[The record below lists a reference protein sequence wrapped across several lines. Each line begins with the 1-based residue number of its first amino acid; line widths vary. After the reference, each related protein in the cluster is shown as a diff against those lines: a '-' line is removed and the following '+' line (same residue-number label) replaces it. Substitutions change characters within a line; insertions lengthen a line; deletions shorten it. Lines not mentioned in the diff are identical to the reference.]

1 MVEMLGF
8 KLSYEVKVMFDD
20 VDVFLLLLVIG
31 VDGDMEGIL
40 VVLMEVMVVG
50 ILVVFILYSG
60 ILELVEV
67 DKFGWLV
74 FENDVCVLV

>member
-1 MVEMLGF
+1 MLGF

>member
-1 MVEMLGF
+1 MGF

>member
-1 MVEMLGF
+1 MLGF
-8 KLSYEVKVMFDD
+8 KLSYEVKVMLDD
-20 VDVFLLLLVIG
+20 VDVFLLFLVMG

-60 ILELVEV
+60 IFELVEV